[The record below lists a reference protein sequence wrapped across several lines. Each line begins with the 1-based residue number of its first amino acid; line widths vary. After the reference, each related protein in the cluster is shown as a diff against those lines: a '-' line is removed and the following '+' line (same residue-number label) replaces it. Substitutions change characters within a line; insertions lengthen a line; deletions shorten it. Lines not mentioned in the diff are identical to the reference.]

1 MTIAI
6 GFRCSDGVVLAADTQ
21 LTYRD
26 SHKLYDSKMHPHQTE
41 EHNVTFTFAGDY
53 TLWRS
58 FNEKFEQ
65 TLPMLPRPLTITRI
79 KDAIETVLSF
89 FNTLDTNPN
98 ELNLLC
104 GIALPDG
111 NFTLCKTQGQT
122 IHEVSGYEYVGVGDS
137 SLLRF
142 LGPLLT
148 QPPPVAPM
156 GQFGFIV
163 RQAVMIATYLVL
175 KAKTNIDG
183 CGGDTDVW
191 VVRSDGNLR
200 VVGASEIYGIEQR
213 MMLLEHHLK
222 HVATYFFDK
231 RFTNE
236 QFQRQLRIMGNT
248 MVSDHQQFRVPYDEG
263 LVDFED

>member
-21 LTYRD
+21 LTVRD
-26 SHKLYDSKMHPHQTE
+26 SHKLYETKMHPHQTE
-41 EHNVTFTFAGDY
+41 EHNVTFTFAGDS
-53 TLWRS
+53 TIWKS
-58 FNEKFEQ
+58 FNEKFAEA
-65 TLPMLPRPLTITRI
+65 LPMLPRPLTIPIVKT
-79 KDAIETVLSF
+79 AIETVLTF
-89 FNTLDTNPN
+89 FPVLDTNPG

-104 GIALPDG
+104 GIAVRG
-111 NFTLCKTQGQT
+111 GGFTLCKTQGHA

-148 QPPPVAPM
+148 QPPPVAPIER
-156 GQFGFIV
+156 QGFIV

-191 VVRSDGNLR
+191 VVHRNGCLETKTLSEVYR
-200 VVGASEIYGIEQR
+200 VEQ
-213 MMLLEHHLK
+213 MMLRIEHYLK
-222 HVATYFFDK
+222 LAAAHFFDR
-231 RFTNE
+231 RFSNE
-236 QFQRQLRIMGNT
+236 ELERTLRNIGRHLLEDHHQFQ
-248 MVSDHQQFRVPYDEG
+248 VPVDHYSG
-263 LVDFED
+263 SW

>member
-21 LTYRD
+21 LTARD
-26 SHKLYDSKMHPHQTE
+26 SHKLYETKMQPHLTE
-41 EHNVTFTFAGDY
+41 EHNVTFSFAGDY

-58 FNEKFEQ
+58 FNEKFAQ
-65 TLPMLPRPLTITRI
+65 ALQLVPRPLTVPKI
-79 KDAIETVLSF
+79 KNTIEAVLSLF
-89 FNTLDTNPN
+89 DVLDTNPA

-104 GIALPDG
+104 GIAVPDSG
-111 NFTLCKTQGQT
+111 FTLCKTQGHA

-148 QPPPVAPM
+148 QPPPVAPI
-156 GQFGFIV
+156 GQSGVIV
-163 RQAVMIATYLVL
+163 RQAVMIATYMVM

-200 VVGASEIYGIEQR
+200 VESLSDIYRIEQ
-213 MMLLEHHLK
+213 MMLMLEHHLK
-222 HVATYFFDK
+222 HVATHFFDK

-236 QFQRQLRIMGNT
+236 QFERQLRIMGRT
-248 MVSDHQQFRVPYDEG
+248 LISDHQQFRVPYDAG
-263 LVDFED
+263 LADFED